1 MSPRSRTISYQPL
14 QPDGLRLVALQPDD
28 GGSKIECLM
37 EYTTFES
44 NFKARNHRYEAL
56 SYMWGSP
63 DSVRE
68 IYIDGSVCDV
78 RENLYWALYHL
89 RLTDR
94 PRILWIDALCINQ
107 EDTKERNHQVG
118 QMDRIYRDAKL
129 VAVYVGRETEEDAQA
144 MEYISKIYNER
155 LYIQKFFRQ
164 RYYKEFWEQILVF
177 CRREYWTRLWVIQE
191 IMLAAKLFIYCGD
204 NHMSYEK
211 LAEVFRL
218 SFDKVIV
225 DKDSSIKN
233 SSASRLLL
241 AKHGGPHQVS
251 RPRYISIVDLVL
263 LHRGAQ
269 CLQTHDKVFGL
280 LSLAKECCRNAVE
293 VDYSMS
299 LHDLCIIA
307 LRHHLH
313 WHAPR
318 NFFSDLKNFLDIITP
333 EESVYPSAWQ
343 KFTSIP
349 LCSPSTS
356 GLTITAQVV
365 GVICNLESL
374 YIHDDPLSAVAQQ
387 HGTCFS
393 SPHHLF
399 SPHFR
404 KQMNA
409 SALHD
414 LNNTELARTSLVSLN
429 ILFPKLSTSFPA
441 APPDR
446 HNTFIAKEDRD
457 SYLKLYRR
465 AKKHALKEYLK
476 GTIRGKKSL
485 FLTSEGDLGFCATG
499 AQIGDLLVRF
509 EEFGEVGIMSAQ
521 KVRKEERG
529 EIRLVGRAVPY
540 FQGGDFGVNTG
551 VNERASFQVEIDLSM
566 WLMFGGK
573 V

>member
-1 MSPRSRTISYQPL
+1 M
-14 QPDGLRLVALQPDD
+14 
-28 GGSKIECLM
+28 
-37 EYTTFES
+37 
-44 NFKARNHRYEAL
+44 H
-56 SYMWGSP
+56 
-63 DSVRE
+63 
-68 IYIDGSVCDV
+68 
-78 RENLYWALYHL
+78 
-89 RLTDR
+89 
-94 PRILWIDALCINQ
+94 
-107 EDTKERNHQVG
+107 
-118 QMDRIYRDAKL
+118 RIYRDAKL

-144 MEYISKIYNER
+144 MEYISEIHNER
-155 LYIQKFFRQ
+155 FLIKHFFRG
-164 RYYKEFWEQILVF
+164 RDYKEALEQILVF

-211 LAEVFRL
+211 IATVLQFV
-218 SFDKVIV
+218 SNKVIL

-241 AKHGGPHQVS
+241 AKHGGPHQAS

-318 NFFSDLKNFLDIITP
+318 KFFSDVKTFLDIITP
-333 EESVYPSAWQ
+333 KNPVNPSAWQ

-356 GLTITAQVV
+356 RLTITAQVV

-387 HGTCFS
+387 HDTCFS

-399 SPHFR
+399 SPYFR
-404 KQMNA
+404 QQMNA

-414 LNNTELARTSLVSLN
+414 LNNTELARTPSLTSSLTL
-429 ILFPKLSTSFPA
+429 LFPELSASFPA
-441 APPDR
+441 APTDR
-446 HNTFIAKEDRD
+446 HNIFISKEDRD
-457 SYLKLYRR
+457 SYLELYRR

-485 FLTSEGDLGFCATG
+485 FLTSEGHLGFCATG
-499 AQIGDLLVRF
+499 AQVGDLLVRF
-509 EEFGEVGIMSAQ
+509 EEFGEVGIMSAL
-521 KVRKEERG
+521 KVRKEERE
-529 EIRLVGRAVPY
+529 EIGLVGRAVPY
-540 FQGGDFGVNTG
+540 FQGGDLGANTG
-551 VNERASFQVEIDLSM
+551 VSERASFQVEMDLSM